1 MRLTVGSGCTSARS
15 FHASAVV
22 WRPCDVIMP
31 GYQTQIHELT
41 FGQLTYVIRALAEK
55 QQYAD
60 PDHTAAKA
68 GISSA
73 QWSLFGRP

>member
-1 MRLTVGSGCTSARS
+1 
-15 FHASAVV
+15 
-22 WRPCDVIMP
+22 MP